1 VSGLRRVPAPPR
13 ARVQAALGGL
23 LAELPEPLH
32 LVVEQIAGEGGE
44 IDAVARDRRGR
55 AVAIRVAPPGED
67 LAALADLLAQC
78 DWLAARLR
86 DWLKLNPTLGIA
98 PELGVGGLLLAGQF
112 DARTLAA
119 ARRAGGDLAL
129 ARVGAFDWQGGLQ
142 LALEPVASPDAA
154 GARASAA
161 APAPPAPLA
170 PLAPPIQDEPAR
182 EAPLRRVLAEVG
194 PEVVALESR
203 FRSTLRDEELG
214 LPRRPRGAPR
224 G

>member
-13 ARVQAALGGL
+13 TRVQAALGGL

-32 LVVEQIAGEGGE
+32 VVVEQIAGEGGE
-44 IDAVARDRRGR
+44 IDAVARDRQGR
-55 AVAIRVAPPGED
+55 AVAIRVAPPGEE
-67 LAALADLLAQC
+67 LTALADLLAQC
-78 DWLAARLR
+78 DWLAPRLR
-86 DWLKLNPTLGIA
+86 DWLKLNPGLGVA

-129 ARVGAFDWQGGLQ
+129 ARVSAFDWEGGLH
-142 LALEPVASPDAA
+142 LALEPVSPAEPA
-154 GARASAA
+154 GARAIEVA
-161 APAPPAPLA
+161 PAPLA
-170 PLAPPIQDEPAR
+170 PPVQDEPAR
-182 EAPLRRVLAEVG
+182 EGQLRRVLAEVG

-203 FRSTLRDEELG
+203 FRSSLRDEELG

>member
-1 VSGLRRVPAPPR
+1 MSGLRRMPAPPR

-32 LVVEQIAGEGGE
+32 LVVEQVAGESGE
-44 IDAVARDRRGR
+44 IDAVARDRQGR

-78 DWLAARLR
+78 DWLAPRLR
-86 DWLKLNPTLGIA
+86 DWLKLNPGLGVA
-98 PELGVGGLLLAGQF
+98 PELGVGGLLVAGQF

-129 ARVGAFDWQGGLQ
+129 ARVSAFDWEGGLQ
-142 LALEPVASPDAA
+142 LALEPVAPSEPA
-154 GARASAA
+154 GAHAIAV
-161 APAPPAPLA
+161 PPAPLA
-170 PLAPPIQDEPAR
+170 STPLGPAIQDGPAP
-182 EAPLRRVLAEVG
+182 ENPPRRVLAEVG

-203 FRSTLRDEELG
+203 FRSSLRDEELG

>member
-1 VSGLRRVPAPPR
+1 
-13 ARVQAALGGL
+13 VQAALGGL

-98 PELGVGGLLLAGQF
+98 PELGVGGLLLAG
-112 DARTLAA
+112 RL
-119 ARRAGGDLAL
+119 
-129 ARVGAFDWQGGLQ
+129 
-142 LALEPVASPDAA
+142 
-154 GARASAA
+154 
-161 APAPPAPLA
+161 
-170 PLAPPIQDEPAR
+170 
-182 EAPLRRVLAEVG
+182 LRR
-194 PEVVALESR
+194 
-203 FRSTLRDEELG
+203 
-214 LPRRPRGAPR
+214 
-224 G
+224 